1 MLDSYVQYMIYGLY
15 FLGLLST
22 CAAILTYLYLP
33 KALRILLEEEEDE
46 K

>member
-15 FLGLLST
+15 FLGVLST
-22 CAAILTYLYLP
+22 IASILAYIYLP
-33 KALRILLEEEEDE
+33 KALSILLDEDEEE